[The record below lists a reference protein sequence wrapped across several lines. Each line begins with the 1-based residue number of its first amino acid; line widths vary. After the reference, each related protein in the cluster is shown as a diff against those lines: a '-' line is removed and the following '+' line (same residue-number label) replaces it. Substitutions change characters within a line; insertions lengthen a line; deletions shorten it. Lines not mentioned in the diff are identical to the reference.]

1 MDNTKKTL
9 QRLRNTVTNISSS
22 FNIKF
27 NKKTKNPKN
36 PEKNL
41 QNPLEKP
48 KKSNNIHNIISP
60 SFSSTSNNEVNS
72 NFVPTDHQ
80 NSQSTFHNY
89 LDIISD
95 YKQIIFATHNIQGG
109 FQSKKDKIIELM
121 VVNKIDFLHVCETN
135 ERDNNFDISKSKA
148 HLKYQV
154 PFNNN
159 FSKFFFIINN
169 PDKEKRGSGSRLII
183 SEQLHN
189 HLESTVIQTQGRYIS
204 TTFNFKNKT
213 KIYTHSIYLP
223 EYNHVH
229 KEIYI
234 DIINNLF
241 EKLNQQPN
249 KTNHVTLILGDLN
262 INNLNNNTSSSRG
275 KNKIDDYSKSYILNN
290 IHSSMEL
297 ILQKFDMVHIGEKFG
312 HKITPTYYSNDTSK
326 IPSRIDYIFGSKNLC
341 NKVTEFNIFNTNTS
355 YYSSDHRLLL
365 ISIDHPNANLPK
377 NQKYYN
383 LSRDLPSHEQQYKIK
398 DMDVDQWNTFQ
409 IEINKNAYPSYE
421 DYSKDTSISF
431 RSCQNFINERMKRIL
446 QDIEEALNL
455 ANIQK
460 YKRGAPK
467 RNDLPLHIRRQF
479 NQLYQL
485 ASLKRYLRDK
495 VSIIENRNNFINVN
509 NTLNQNERDNIDLKE
524 ILEIFDKHWKY
535 KRKWLSK
542 LLQFNNIV
550 PIQPLPLILDTVVEL
565 ERILSFINQLETAI
579 NKQLLL
585 DRSAW
590 DSEQIKKFIER
601 RDDDIKTNNKRMLN
615 SILERHP
622 RKITLD
628 HIKYTDN
635 GEVKFSNDRNKIT
648 EITNNHFQYI
658 GSSFTSNSKYDPT
671 VGFDD
676 YWKIFYQ
683 PRTNIPVDEIESLS
697 IEIHMDELCEIIKT
711 LPNNKAPGL
720 SKVNYEI
727 IKKFP
732 TNFLKEILYLFNF
745 SLSHNVIPDSWQQA
759 LLYPIPKPQ
768 WWDNDIRY
776 TRPIVL
782 LDTFRKILTKLI
794 NARLN
799 KFRV

>member
-1 MDNTKKTL
+1 MMDNTKKTL

-27 NKKTKNPKN
+27 TKKTKNPKN

-41 QNPLEKP
+41 HNPLEKP
-48 KKSNNIHNIISP
+48 KKSNNTHNIISP
-60 SFSSTSNNEVNS
+60 SFSLTSNNDVNS
-72 NFVPTDHQ
+72 NFASTDHQ
-80 NSQSTFHNY
+80 NSQPTFHNY

-159 FSKFFFIINN
+159 FSESFFIINN

-189 HLESTVIQTQGRYIS
+189 HLESTIIQTQGRYIS

-223 EYNHVH
+223 EYHGH
-229 KEIYI
+229 KETYI
-234 DIINNLF
+234 DIIDNLF
-241 EKLNQQPN
+241 DKLNQQPN
-249 KTNHVTLILGDLN
+249 KTNHVTLLLGDLN

-290 IHSSMEL
+290 IHKAMDL
-297 ILQKFDMVHIGEKFG
+297 ILQKFDMVYIGEKFG

-355 YYSSDHRLLL
+355 YYSSDHRMLLT
-365 ISIDHPNANLPK
+365 SIDHPNANLSK

-409 IEINKNAYPSYE
+409 TEINKNAYPTYE

-431 RSCQNFINERMKRIL
+431 RSSQNFINERMKRIL
-446 QDIEEALNL
+446 KDIEEALNL
-455 ANIQK
+455 ANVQK

-509 NTLNQNERDNIDLKE
+509 NILNQNERDNIDLKE

-565 ERILSFINQLETAI
+565 ERILSFINQLETTI

-615 SILERHP
+615 SILER
-622 RKITLD
+622 
-628 HIKYTDN
+628 
-635 GEVKFSNDRNKIT
+635 
-648 EITNNHFQYI
+648 
-658 GSSFTSNSKYDPT
+658 SSSTSNSKYDPT

-676 YWKIFYQ
+676 YWKNFYQ

-720 SKVNYEI
+720 SKLA
-727 IKKFP
+727 
-732 TNFLKEILYLFNF
+732 T
-745 SLSHNVIPDSWQQA
+745 SSTLSN
-759 LLYPIPKPQ
+759 
-768 WWDNDIRY
+768 
-776 TRPIVL
+776 
-782 LDTFRKILTKLI
+782 TKTSM
-794 NARLN
+794 
-799 KFRV
+799 VG

>member
-1 MDNTKKTL
+1 MMDNTKKTL

-22 FNIKF
+22 FNFKF
-27 NKKTKNPKN
+27 TKKTKNPKN

-41 QNPLEKP
+41 QNPFEKP

-60 SFSSTSNNEVNS
+60 SSSSTSNNEVNN
-72 NFVPTDHQ
+72 NFVSTDHQ

-135 ERDNNFDISKSKA
+135 ERDNNFDISKSKV

-169 PDKEKRGSGSRLII
+169 PDKEKCGSGSRLII

-223 EYNHVH
+223 VYDQER

-262 INNLNNNTSSSRG
+262 INNLNNNTSSLRG

-290 IHSSMEL
+290 IHSAMEL
-297 ILQKFDMVHIGEKFG
+297 ILQKFDMVHIGENFG
-312 HKITPTYYSNDTSK
+312 HKITPTHYSNDTSK
-326 IPSRIDYIFGSKNLC
+326 IPSMIDYIFGSKNLC
-341 NKVTEFNIFNTNTS
+341 NKVTEFNIFNTNIS
-355 YYSSDHRLLL
+355 YYSSDHRLLFT
-365 ISIDHPNANLPK
+365 SIDHPNANLSK

-383 LSRDLPSHEQQYKIK
+383 LSRDLSSHEQQYKIK

-446 QDIEEALNL
+446 QDIEEALKL
-455 ANIQK
+455 ANVQK

-495 VSIIENRNNFINVN
+495 VSIIENRNNFININ

-524 ILEIFDKHWKY
+524 IFEIFNKHWKY

-542 LLQFNNIV
+542 LLQTNNIA
-550 PIQPLPLILDTVVEL
+550 PIQPLPLILDTIVEL
-565 ERILSFINQLETAI
+565 ERILSFINQLETTI

-601 RDDDIKTNNKRMLN
+601 RDDDIKINNKRMLN

-628 HIKYTDN
+628 RIKYTDN

-658 GSSFTSNSKYDPT
+658 GSSFTSNSKYDPI

-676 YWKIFYQ
+676 YWKTFYQ
-683 PRTNIPVDEIESLS
+683 PRTNISIDEIESLS
-697 IEIHMDELCEIIKT
+697 IDIHMDELFGNKLYFIQYQNPNGGITT
-711 LPNNKAPGL
+711 LD
-720 SKVNYEI
+720 
-727 IKKFP
+727 
-732 TNFLKEILYLFNF
+732 IL
-745 SLSHNVIPDSWQQA
+745 V
-759 LLYPIPKPQ
+759 
-768 WWDNDIRY
+768 R
-776 TRPIVL
+776 
-782 LDTFRKILTKLI
+782 
-794 NARLN
+794 
-799 KFRV
+799 